1 MGIEDPIWGRV
12 IIVLFFI
19 TILLMALYFSKY
31 RGREFFSKLSNNEFL
46 RLDETISLSNV
57 SKASLITAYN
67 QKFLIIHGKGQSAS
81 ISHLPLDNEIRSIKA
96 KHSGDYSK

>member
-19 TILLMALYFSKY
+19 IILLGALYFSKY
-31 RGREFFSKLSNNEFL
+31 RGKEFFSKLSNNEFL
-46 RLDETISLSNV
+46 KLDETISISSI
-57 SKASLITAYN
+57 SKVSLITAHN

-81 ISHLPLDNEIRSIKA
+81 ISHLSLDSQLKSNKA
-96 KHSGDYSK
+96 NHSEDYS